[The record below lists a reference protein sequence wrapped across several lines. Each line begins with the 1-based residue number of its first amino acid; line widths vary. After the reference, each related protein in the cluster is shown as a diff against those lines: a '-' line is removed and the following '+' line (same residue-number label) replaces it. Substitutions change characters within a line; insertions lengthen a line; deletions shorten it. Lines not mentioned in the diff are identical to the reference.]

1 MTNRLTRI
9 TTRTG
14 DDGTSAL
21 ADGSRQ
27 PKHAP
32 VFVALGDV
40 DELNSALGV
49 AMAHGLPDKIAL
61 IIAQIQN
68 DLFDLG
74 AEIAWPGHQSMV
86 EGQLASL
93 DEHIANFNAL
103 LPPLKEFVLPGG
115 SLAGSQLQLARAVCR
130 RAERAVALLVA
141 QKDCRVDSLTGRY
154 LNRLSDLLFIL
165 ARTANSLAAMSEPT
179 WRKRAR

>member
-32 VFVALGDV
+32 VFAALGDV
-40 DELNSALGV
+40 DELNSSLGV
-49 AMAHGLPDKIAL
+49 AMAHGLPEPIRL
-61 IIAQIQN
+61 ILTQVQN

-74 AEIAWPGHQSMV
+74 AEIAWPGHNSMV
-86 EGQLASL
+86 ESQLAFL
-93 DEHIANFNAL
+93 DEHIQELNAA

-115 SLAGSQLQLARAVCR
+115 SLAAAQLQLARAICR
-130 RAERAVALLVA
+130 RAERAVVQLQSSVAL
-141 QKDCRVDSLTGRY
+141 DPLTVRY

-165 ARTANSLAAMSEPT
+165 GRTANRLAVMPEPT
-179 WRKRAR
+179 WRKRPR